1 MKNDDLV
8 MVCCPRLDGAG
19 KLLVVDVVDTDEVDR
34 GGSTVRLVV
43 KKHIKMSSARRS
55 GRGELETFFGRET
68 NATLVRSVIDG
79 TSDKSIGNTRQPAA
93 REMTT
98 Q

>member
-1 MKNDDLV
+1 MLPTV
-8 MVCCPRLDGAG
+8 GRCR
-19 KLLVVDVVDTDEVDR
+19 KLLVVDVVDMDEVDR
-34 GGSTVRLVV
+34 GSSTAKLVV
-43 KKHIKMSSARRS
+43 KKYIKMSSATRS